1 MTEEEKRE
9 KLEELENLKL
19 LLKFHSENRVIKP
32 DKKFMDYVDE
42 ILDEIDR
49 IEKQLKKRGATIEN
63 EKNIGILANG

>member
-49 IEKQLKKRGATIEN
+49 IEKQLK
-63 EKNIGILANG
+63 NGEQP

>member
-49 IEKQLKKRGATIEN
+49 IEKQLKKRRATIEN